1 MADYI
6 VILIVIT
13 IIGTACLDNLQLLGD
28 AKYTQIGL

>member
-6 VILIVIT
+6 VILILRR
-13 IIGTACLDNLQLLGD
+13 IIATAFFENLQLLED